1 MKDIVRQ
8 FRAHDLHFNPAATAT
23 ELKALADTIECKLPS
38 EIRALYLDHNGS
50 QWGTPWR
57 LMSIEE
63 VVKMH
68 RLFSDWA
75 AYGLRFFWNDNNSNY
90 AGVYVSGPLAQR
102 VCVEI
107 HDSHDLS
114 PRFRSIRSFLEAVLA
129 ASPQKRASED
139 EDDDEDE
146 EEGEMRSLEES
157 DFDYPMVG
165 PKGNPEQLED
175 DWRAV
180 QALQSL
186 FASSRDDQRRDYAK
200 YMMALT
206 PPQHTAAIVSFLDE
220 DDMWTPE
227 RAANI
232 LGARKFEPA
241 IAKLEEVALKG
252 KMNGYQMSI
261 VALGKIG
268 TKACL
273 EALIRIN
280 DAKICGHGYFLA
292 EALESCGCE
301 VRSNAK
307 GRAYRLPGSSTW
319 VPIHKPKK

>member
-1 MKDIVRQ
+1 MKDIIRQ

-23 ELKALADTIECKLPS
+23 ELKALADAIECKLPA
-38 EIRALYLDHNGS
+38 EIAALYLDHNGS

-107 HDSHDLS
+107 HDGHDLS
-114 PRFRSIRSFLEAVLA
+114 PRFRSIRSFLEAVL
-129 ASPQKRASED
+129 PQKRSSED
-139 EDDDEDE
+139 EDEDE
-146 EEGEMRSLEES
+146 EEDVEMRFLGES
-157 DFDYPMVG
+157 DFDYPMTG
-165 PKGNPEQLED
+165 PKGDPKQLAD
-175 DWRAV
+175 DWHAV

-200 YMMALT
+200 CMMALT
-206 PPQHTAAIVSFLDE
+206 PPQHTAAIVPFLDE
-220 DDMWTPE
+220 DDMWLPE

-241 IAKLEEVALKG
+241 IGKLEEVALKG
-252 KMNGYQMSI
+252 MMNGYQMSI

-268 TKACL
+268 TKASL
-273 EALIRIN
+273 QALIRIN
-280 DAKICGHGYFLA
+280 DAKICGHDYLLA
-292 EALESCGCE
+292 EALEACGCE
-301 VRSNAK
+301 TRSNAK
-307 GRAYRLPGSSTW
+307 GHAYRLPGSFTW
-319 VPIHKPKK
+319 VPIQTPTED